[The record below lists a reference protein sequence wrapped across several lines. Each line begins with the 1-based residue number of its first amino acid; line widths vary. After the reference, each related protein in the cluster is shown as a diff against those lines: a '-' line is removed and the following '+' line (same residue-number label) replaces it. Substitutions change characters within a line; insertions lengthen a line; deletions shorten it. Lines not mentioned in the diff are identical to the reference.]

1 MTCPLTAHGPRARTR
16 RYTRALAGWAL
27 RRRGAGDRPLG
38 DRRTLVAAGGR
49 PRAGCPI
56 ALALAADRYRNLGHA
71 VAGGRLVAGHG
82 SLIRRRSAVAAE
94 GIIGWNVERSFF
106 QRRAGL
112 ATLTATTAA
121 GEQHYDVQD
130 VEIGE
135 ALRVAEELLPGLAA
149 PFLERAG

>member
-1 MTCPLTAHGPRARTR
+1 MPSCSPPTATAASATPWWAGAWWPAR
-16 RYTRALAGWAL
+16 
-27 RRRGAGDRPLG
+27 
-38 DRRTLVAAGGR
+38 
-49 PRAGCPI
+49 
-56 ALALAADRYRNLGHA
+56 
-71 VAGGRLVAGHG
+71 G
-82 SLIRRRSAVAAE
+82 SLIRRRSVVAAE

-130 VEIGE
+130 VEMGE